1 VDSLGRRTLSPYFLI
16 AMNARKLAEKALK
29 KGAVQKVSE
38 LSTLIRL
45 LKRRKLRTIV
55 EIGTQKGGT
64 LYAWCKVAEP
74 DAIIFSIDLP
84 GGPFGGGYSLK
95 DMKRFRMYKKK
106 NQKVYFFRKDS
117 HKKSTKDEL
126 VRKLKGRKIDFLFI
140 DGDHRYRGVKKDWTL
155 YASLVKKNG
164 LIVFH
169 DILFH
174 PKFPQCKVD
183 RLWNEIKRRYPNR
196 EFSDKHDDR
205 GWGQWGGIGVIY
217 YR

>member
-1 VDSLGRRTLSPYFLI
+1 
-16 AMNARKLAEKALK
+16 MNARKLAKAAIK

-38 LSTLIRL
+38 LSPLIRV

-55 EIGTQKGGT
+55 EIGTEKGGT
-64 LYAWCKVAEP
+64 LYTWCKIAEP
-74 DAIIFSIDLP
+74 NALIISIDLP

-95 DMKRFRMYKKK
+95 DIKKFRTYKRK
-106 NQKVYFFRKDS
+106 NQKLYFFRKDS
-117 HKKSTKDEL
+117 HKKSTKGEL
-126 VRKLKGRKIDFLFI
+126 IRKLKGRKIDFLFI
-140 DGDHRYRGVKKDWTL
+140 DGDHRYSGVKRDWTL
-155 YASLVKKNG
+155 YAPLVKKNG

-174 PKFPQCKVD
+174 PKMPQCKVD
-183 RLWNEIKRRYPNR
+183 RLWNEIKRQYRNR
-196 EFSDKHDDR
+196 EFIDKHDNR

>member
-1 VDSLGRRTLSPYFLI
+1 
-16 AMNARKLAEKALK
+16 MNARKLAKKAVK

-38 LSTLIRL
+38 LSPLIRI

-64 LYAWCKVAEP
+64 LYAWCTVAEP
-74 DAIIFSIDLP
+74 NAVIFSIDLP

-95 DMKRFRMYKKK
+95 EMKRFRTYKRT
-106 NQKVYFFRKDS
+106 NQKIYFLRKDS

-126 VRKLKGRKIDFLFI
+126 IKKLKGRKIDFLFI
-140 DGDHRYRGVKKDWTL
+140 DGDHRYTGVKRDWKL
-155 YASLVKKNG
+155 YAPLVKKNG
-164 LIVFH
+164 LIAFH

-174 PKFPQCKVD
+174 PKIPQCKVD
-183 RLWNEIKRRYPNR
+183 RLWNEIKRQYRNR
-196 EFSDKHDDR
+196 EFIDRYDDR